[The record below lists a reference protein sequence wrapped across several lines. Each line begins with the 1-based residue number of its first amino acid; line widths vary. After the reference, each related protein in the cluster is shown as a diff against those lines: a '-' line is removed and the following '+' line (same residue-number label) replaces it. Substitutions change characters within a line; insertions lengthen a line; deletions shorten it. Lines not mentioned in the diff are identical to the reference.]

1 MGCDSPEGLGFA
13 TDPATWNLPLGAQEA
28 KAEEPFCQTRG
39 PEAGWFPRESDGP
52 GMEKQYGPRGQ
63 MLFPGARVDQSPW
76 PGWTGHGHLG
86 VYKEATQTPSS
97 LTQAR

>member
-13 TDPATWNLPLGAQEA
+13 TDPATWNLPLGVQEA

-52 GMEKQYGPRGQ
+52 GMEKHYG
-63 MLFPGARVDQSPW
+63 PGARCSSPV
-76 PGWTGHGHLG
+76 PGWTSPHGPAGLDTG
-86 VYKEATQTPSS
+86 TSGYKEATQTPSS
-97 LTQAR
+97 LTQAP